1 MALFRRENIAVPDE
15 RKDQI
20 VYKWPDLQ
28 IRRFTKAI
36 VAPDEVAV
44 FFYQG
49 AVIGTLPPGRHQVD
63 ATELPFLGHVQGHA
77 DRRQRLP
84 DRALL
89 RLHPGHQGPLR
100 RPRRRGAGSPTGML
114 VTLRVFGDYVL
125 KVTDPTVLIT
135 KYSGTQNVPDNG
147 KITDL
152 CDDLLLRSLRQ
163 DLTKNIVRNGWP
175 VLGLAAYTDE
185 IEQTTVEGGNARL
198 ADYGLSL
205 VGLTNF
211 VVSLDDETEA
221 ELRRLAKDT
230 AYSRLAGGFQQ
241 YAAGEMALGAG
252 EGMAKGGGGVSGA
265 FLGAGIGLGG
275 VAAQPPPP
283 GPPPPPAPGFAGGG
297 GGYAGPAGGHGGLPL
312 LPGGQ
317 HPGREVLRLLR
328 HLARAADGQLR
339 LLPGA
344 EPAGLEVLRLL
355 RHLARSPGDPLQ
367 QVRHRARRGR
377 ALLRLL
383 RHPDRRPRPGTP
395 RGGDV
400 TAPLLAAAGLLAR
413 AGGGHS
419 FGGGSGGSGGGSS
432 FGGGGGSSFGGGGH
446 GFFFLPFLLGGGGG
460 LLVLILLV
468 VVGFAIFRAMRGGM
482 GGSGRQ
488 AFNSG

>member
-44 FFYQG
+44 FLYQG
-49 AVIGTLPPGRHQVD
+49 QVIGTMPPGRHQVD
-63 ATELPFLGHVQGHA
+63 ATELPFLGMFKDILTGGNAYRTELYFVSSREIRDRFGGRIDEVQ
-77 DRRQRLP
+77 DPQ
-84 DRALL
+84 
-89 RLHPGHQGPLR
+89 
-100 RPRRRGAGSPTGML
+100 TGML
-114 VTLRVFGDYVL
+114 VTLRVFGDYIL
-125 KVTDPTVLIT
+125 KVTDPVALIT
-135 KYSGTQNVPDNG
+135 KYSGTQNVPDNSR
-147 KITDL
+147 ITDL

-175 VLGLAAYTDE
+175 VLGLSAFTDE
-185 IEQTTVEGGNARL
+185 IEGTTLEGGNARL
-198 ADYGLSL
+198 ADYGLAL

-211 VVSLDDETEA
+211 VISLDDETEA

-297 GGYAGPAGGHGGLPL
+297 AGYATGQPATVSCPSCHAANTAGAKFCASCGTSLTPPTVTCPSCQATGPQGSRFCPSCGTSLAPAVSTCAGCGT
-312 LPGGQ
+312 
-317 HPGREVLRLLR
+317 E
-328 HLARAADGQLR
+328 LAEGAKFCPSCGKPTAQPDAPPQAA
-339 LLPGA
+339 P
-344 EPAGLEVLRLL
+344 
-355 RHLARSPGDPLQ
+355 
-367 QVRHRARRGR
+367 
-377 ALLRLL
+377 
-383 RHPDRRPRPGTP
+383 
-395 RGGDV
+395 
-400 TAPLLAAAGLLAR
+400 
-413 AGGGHS
+413 
-419 FGGGSGGSGGGSS
+419 
-432 FGGGGGSSFGGGGH
+432 
-446 GFFFLPFLLGGGGG
+446 
-460 LLVLILLV
+460 
-468 VVGFAIFRAMRGGM
+468 
-482 GGSGRQ
+482 
-488 AFNSG
+488 

>member
-44 FFYQG
+44 FLYQG
-49 AVIGTLPPGRHQVD
+49 QVIGTLPPGRHQVD
-63 ATELPFLGHVQGHA
+63 ATELPFLGMFKDILTGGNAYRTELYFVSSREIRDRFGGRVDEVQ
-77 DRRQRLP
+77 DPQ
-84 DRALL
+84 
-89 RLHPGHQGPLR
+89 
-100 RPRRRGAGSPTGML
+100 TGML
-114 VTLRVFGDYVL
+114 VTLRVFGDYIL
-125 KVTDPTVLIT
+125 KVTDPVALIT

-147 KITDL
+147 RITDL

-163 DLTKNIVRNGWP
+163 DLTRNIVRNGWP
-175 VLGLAAYTDE
+175 VLGLSAFTDE
-185 IEQTTVEGGNARL
+185 IEGTTLEGGNARL

-252 EGMAKGGGGVSGA
+252 EGMAKGGAGVSGA

-275 VAAQPPPP
+275 VAAQPAPA

-297 GGYAGPAGGHGGLPL
+297 AGYATQQPATVDCPSCHTANAAGAKFCASCGSSLAPPAVSCPSCHAANAAGAKFCASCGTSLAPAVRTCAGCGAELAGGAKFCATCGKP
-312 LPGGQ
+312 
-317 HPGREVLRLLR
+317 
-328 HLARAADGQLR
+328 A
-339 LLPGA
+339 A
-344 EPAGLEVLRLL
+344 EP
-355 RHLARSPGDPLQ
+355 D
-367 QVRHRARRGR
+367 
-377 ALLRLL
+377 
-383 RHPDRRPRPGTP
+383 
-395 RGGDV
+395 
-400 TAPLLAAAGLLAR
+400 APPPAA
-413 AGGGHS
+413 
-419 FGGGSGGSGGGSS
+419 
-432 FGGGGGSSFGGGGH
+432 
-446 GFFFLPFLLGGGGG
+446 P
-460 LLVLILLV
+460 
-468 VVGFAIFRAMRGGM
+468 
-482 GGSGRQ
+482 
-488 AFNSG
+488 